1 MASARLFSASDV
13 ENIGLAGAK
22 ARFGDKPDPTA
33 CAVAYEEYR
42 RQSAFSTL
50 FTVALLVLVAAT
62 VVFLVALLSF
72 LAYTLLQWN
81 DKDMVANGVK
91 IAATLGSAVGTLTTG
106 GAAKVVRD
114 EKNAQDLLVASAQ
127 KVVNQ
132 YCKATK

>member
-1 MASARLFSASDV
+1 
-13 ENIGLAGAK
+13 
-22 ARFGDKPDPTA
+22 
-33 CAVAYEEYR
+33 
-42 RQSAFSTL
+42 
-50 FTVALLVLVAAT
+50 
-62 VVFLVALLSF
+62 VFLVALLSF